1 MSWRLARSLD
11 ELRQEIND
19 LFPSRSKISDGT
31 IGDQAHRARVSDHNP
46 NAAGVVTALDITEDA
61 ERGVPEIVDAIFDQI
76 IERRDR
82 RVKYLIHE
90 GRICRSYDK
99 PGIPAW
105 TWAPYDGDNAHTV
118 HGHISVVTDPALYD
132 STRPWG
138 IHLPTRGT
146 VNITAFHQAKTRDE
160 RRKAAARVA
169 LHGSR
174 KARTAARAWL
184 KADTALRK
192 AAAALL
198 REEVVA

>member
-19 LFPSRSKISDGT
+19 LFPARSRISDGT
-31 IGDQAHRARVSDHNP
+31 IGDQAHRATVSDHNP

-61 ERGVPEIVDAIFDQI
+61 ERGVPEIVDAIFAQI

-105 TWAPYDGDNAHTV
+105 TWAPYDGENAHTI
-118 HGHISVVTDPALYD
+118 HGHISVVTDPPLYD

-138 IHLPTRGT
+138 IHLSANPTIH
-146 VNITAFHQAKTRDE
+146 ITAFRKAKTHAE
-160 RRKAAARVA
+160 RRAAAARVA
-169 LHGSR
+169 VKGT
-174 KARTAARAWL
+174 ARARAAARAWL
-184 KADTALRK
+184 EASNDLRK
-192 AAAALL
+192 AKTALL
-198 REEVVA
+198 REEVAR